1 VPAPATKPARRS
13 RTGEAVRFVGHENSV
28 VCVAFFPDGSVLSGS
43 HDGTVRQW
51 DVDSGDQRR
60 CLRIQGSVQAL
71 ALPRDARWVA
81 CGGVFQR
88 VHLVDLT
95 TGQEVQQFD
104 HQGGVNA
111 LAVTPRGDR
120 VLSGGLPHD
129 LNPARTVRLWDVA
142 SRSEVR
148 SFGLPMGNV
157 TALAIS
163 GDGRRALCAGVF
175 RTARD
180 GESAPSWRVWD
191 LETGDTVF
199 ERATADAGFANAAV
213 LSADGRRVLAP
224 DHAGRSLSLWDL
236 DAGKELKQMPN
247 RSHICSIAMSPDGT
261 RGVAG
266 RADGSIDIYD
276 LQQGQTVTTFATRSG
291 PILAM
296 TFSPD
301 GRCAVSGGTDRLVRL
316 WHLPR

>member
-1 VPAPATKPARRS
+1 
-13 RTGEAVRFVGHENSV
+13 
-28 VCVAFFPDGSVLSGS
+28 
-43 HDGTVRQW
+43 
-51 DVDSGDQRR
+51 
-60 CLRIQGSVQAL
+60 VQAL
-71 ALPRDARWVA
+71 ALPRDARRVA

-88 VHLVDLT
+88 VHLLDLT
-95 TGQEVQQFD
+95 TGQEVQRFD

-129 LNPARTVRLWDVA
+129 QNPARTIRLWDVA

-148 SFGLPMGNV
+148 SFGFPMGKV
-157 TALAIS
+157 TTLAVS
-163 GDGRRALCAGVF
+163 GDGRRALCAGIF
-175 RTARD
+175 HTTRD

-236 DAGKELKQMPN
+236 DAGKELKRMLN
-247 RSHICSIAMSPDGT
+247 RSHIRSLAMSPDGT

-266 RADGSIDIYD
+266 RADGSMDVYD
-276 LQQGQTVTTFATRSG
+276 LQEGQLVTSFTTHGG
-291 PILAM
+291 PISALA
-296 TFSPD
+296 FSPD
-301 GRCAVSGGTDRLVRL
+301 GRFAVSGGTDRLVRL